1 MKFGRSKNAR
11 KTLKFFDLNGN
22 TRPPYKIIVDG
33 NFLAAV
39 VKQKV
44 PLHDRL
50 SDTFRNKEFT
60 LYVCRS
66 ALNELSLLPGDLFQQ
81 ARQYGLDECEIL
93 MEKSKKIDSSSSGN
107 NTRKDT
113 SQRDETNETTNNQH
127 EKTSTEEESSSPHD
141 DILTLLNIKPDQFN
155 REYQADR
162 EHPFNPQGYIIA
174 TQDDELAKT
183 LRSLPKIPMMRIMG
197 RGVLF
202 LESPSIASK
211 RQSVWEE
218 RGKQIAGGMMNKA
231 VSEEER
237 GWIDKIKQ
245 EKKQE
250 RLEQVQQDRVDQR
263 RQYSYQER
271 KKRKARNP
279 NPLSCKKKKTDDKK
293 SNGTNNVEAQ
303 SDQKRKRRKK
313 SKKATSTE
321 E

>member
-1 MKFGRSKNAR
+1 MKHGRAKNAR

-22 TRPPYKIIVDG
+22 TRPPYKIILDG

-50 SDTFRNKEFT
+50 SDTLQKEQFT

-66 ALNELSLLPGDLFQQ
+66 ALDELNLLPGELFQQ

-93 MEKSKKIDSSSSGN
+93 MEKSKKND
-107 NTRKDT
+107 NTSKDT
-113 SQRDETNETTNNQH
+113 SQNDDTDETTNNGH
-127 EKTSTEEESSSPHD
+127 EKISTEEDPSPHN

-155 REYQADR
+155 QEYQVDK
-162 EHPFNPQGYIIA
+162 EYPFNPQGYIIA
-174 TQDDELAKT
+174 TQDDELSKQ
-183 LRSLPKIPMMRIMG
+183 LRSIPKIPLMRIMG

-218 RGKQIAGGMMNKA
+218 RGKQIAGGVMNKA

-250 RLEQVQQDRVDQR
+250 RLEQVQRERVEQR

-271 KKRKARNP
+271 KKRKAKNP
-279 NPLSCKKKKTDDKK
+279 NPLSCKKRKTDDKK
-293 SNGTNNVEAQ
+293 SKVTNNVEAQ
-303 SDQKRKRRKK
+303 SDKKRKRRKK